1 MKQACIAVNHFLR
14 DCFPNQTWTSIA
26 VLYNPSMPL
35 HRDILNMIG
44 HANHATPEGLCVEAV
59 FFSPFQPLFRS
70 PQTWMRQIAAVA
82 SRHCCNFTDLPR
94 TKYEAVCLPVS
105 QAFAGVSTS

>member
-1 MKQACIAVNHFLR
+1 MVGAVQR
-14 DCFPNQTWTSIA
+14 AEARVRARSVPA
-26 VLYNPSMPL
+26 
-35 HRDILNMIG
+35 
-44 HANHATPEGLCVEAV
+44 ATPEGLCVEAV